1 MARECRHFCEGDG
14 VAVADAPKTARPFLK
29 WAGGKSAIVPSI
41 LPCFPK
47 KLEKEHF
54 YFEPFLGG
62 GALFFAL
69 VREGRVEPRQCVL
82 SDLNAELIETYR
94 AVRDDVEAVI
104 DCLRVIPDA
113 SEKTYYEVRATV
125 DLKSP
130 AARTARM
137 IYLNKVGF
145 NGLYRLN
152 RQGKFNV
159 PWCRNPNRVWID
171 EDNLRAC
178 AKVLQ
183 RVSLGCDVFQEYAR
197 LTHKGDL
204 IYFDPPYMPASKTA
218 SFTSYTAEKF
228 GKAEHAELAEVAA
241 ECANR
246 GIRVVLSSADTED
259 ARALYTPDKWTIREL
274 EAPRAISATNKGRKP
289 VGELLVTP
297 KAVVPKGEKP
307 RELFE

>member
-1 MARECRHFCEGDG
+1 M
-14 VAVADAPKTARPFLK
+14 ADAPKTARPFLK

-62 GALFFAL
+62 GAMFFAM
-69 VREGRVEPRQCVL
+69 VADGRVAPEQCVL
-82 SDLNAELIETYR
+82 SDRNVELIETYR
-94 AVRDDVEAVI
+94 AVRDNVDKVLSRLQA
-104 DCLRVIPDA
+104 IPDA
-113 SEKTYYEVRATV
+113 SEKTYYEVRANEG
-125 DLKSP
+125 LAHP
-130 AARTARM
+130 AARAARM

-183 RVSLGCDVFQEYAR
+183 RVSFGCDVFQEYAR

-274 EAPRAISATNKGRKP
+274 QAPRAISATNKGRKP

-297 KAVVPKGEKP
+297 KGEKP